1 MAVASDGDGRF
12 SFGENWLAFL
22 GHLDEQRIAEAER
35 SLQALC
41 GLERLDGKRFL
52 DIGSGSGLFSLAAR
66 RLGAW
71 VHSFD
76 YDPQSVAGTVKLK
89 ERFFPEDSLWVVEQG
104 SILDTSFV
112 SSLGTYDIVYSWGV
126 LHHTGA
132 MWDAIANAA
141 TRVDDGGLF
150 VLALYRKTRLCGFW
164 RREKRWYAQ
173 ASPLGQKIALALFVC
188 CLRSAF
194 FIQGRK
200 FDAYVRDYKNTRGM
214 SFSHDVHD
222 WLGGYPYE
230 SVAPA
235 EIATFMERQE
245 FNYIRSNVQPY
256 GFGVFGSGCDEY
268 VYRRV
273 GR

>member
-1 MAVASDGDGRF
+1 MAGASDGDQRF

-22 GHLDEQRIAEAER
+22 GHLDEQRIAEAVR

-66 RLGAW
+66 RLGAE

-76 YDPQSVAGTVKLK
+76 FDPQSVAGTAKLK
-89 ERFFPEDSLWVVEQG
+89 KRFFAEGNLWVVEQG

-112 SSLGTYDIVYSWGV
+112 SGLGKYDIVYSWGV

-132 MWDAIANAA
+132 MWDAISNAA
-141 TRVDDGGLF
+141 TRVNDGGLF
-150 VLALYRKTRLCGFW
+150 VFALYRKTRLCGFW
-164 RREKRWYAQ
+164 KREKRWYAQ
-173 ASPLGQKIALALFVC
+173 TSPLGQKLAQTLFVN
-188 CLRSAF
+188 CLKSAF
-194 FIQGRK
+194 FIRRRN
-200 FDAYVRDYKNTRGM
+200 FDAYVRDYKNIRGM

-235 EIATFMERQE
+235 EVATFMERLD
-245 FNYIRSNVQPY
+245 FSSIRSNVQPY

-273 GR
+273 ER